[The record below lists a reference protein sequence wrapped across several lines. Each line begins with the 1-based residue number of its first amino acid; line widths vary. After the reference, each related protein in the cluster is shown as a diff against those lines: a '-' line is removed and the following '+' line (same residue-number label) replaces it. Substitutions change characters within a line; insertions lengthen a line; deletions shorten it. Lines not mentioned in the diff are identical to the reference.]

1 MSATFANITAILHTS
16 RINYRNMQKMRTVE
30 FDRFDYLILEA
41 LQKDARATHQKLAQ
55 DIALSPSQIGRRIQR
70 LEESG
75 VIQGYHLALRPDM
88 LDLSVTAF
96 ANVSLEKHGE
106 SSIREFAAAISALP
120 EVLECYAVA
129 GEADY
134 WLRIVVPDLPSLS
147 KFVMNKLMTVP
158 LVRSVKSTIALEPIK
173 HTTHLPLPKPF

>member
-1 MSATFANITAILHTS
+1 MH
-16 RINYRNMQKMRTVE
+16 KMRNID
-30 FDRFDYLILEA
+30 FDRFDYQILEA

-70 LEESG
+70 LEECG
-75 VIQGYHLALRPDM
+75 VIQGYHLALRPDL

-96 ANVSLEKHGE
+96 ANVSLERHGE
-106 SSIREFAAAISALP
+106 ASIREFAAAITDLP

-134 WLRIVVPDLPSLS
+134 WLRIVVPDL
-147 KFVMNKLMTVP
+147 KLMTLP
-158 LVRSVKSTIALEPIK
+158 LVRSVKSTVALEPIK
-173 HTTHLPLPKPF
+173 HTTRLPLPQRR

>member
-1 MSATFANITAILHTS
+1 MRNID
-16 RINYRNMQKMRTVE
+16 
-30 FDRFDYLILEA
+30 FDRFDYQILEA

-70 LEESG
+70 LEECG
-75 VIQGYHLALRPDM
+75 VIQGYHLALRPDL

-96 ANVSLEKHGE
+96 ANVSLELHGE
-106 SSIREFAAAISALP
+106 ASIREFAAAITDLP

-147 KFVMNKLMTVP
+147 RFVMNKLMTLP
-158 LVRSVKSTIALEPIK
+158 LVRSVKSTVALEPIK
-173 HTTHLPLPKPF
+173 HTTRLPLPQRR

>member
-1 MSATFANITAILHTS
+1 MRNID
-16 RINYRNMQKMRTVE
+16 
-30 FDRFDYLILEA
+30 FDRFDYQILEA
-41 LQKDARATHQKLAQ
+41 LQKDARATRQKLAQ

-70 LEESG
+70 LEECG
-75 VIQGYHLALRPDM
+75 VIQGYHLALRPDL

-96 ANVSLEKHGE
+96 ANVSLERHGE
-106 SSIREFAAAISALP
+106 ASIREFAGAITDLP

-147 KFVMNKLMTVP
+147 RFVMNKLMTLP
-158 LVRSVKSTIALEPIK
+158 LVRSVKSTVALEPIK
-173 HTTHLPLPKPF
+173 HTTRLPLPERR

>member
-1 MSATFANITAILHTS
+1 MRNID
-16 RINYRNMQKMRTVE
+16 
-30 FDRFDYLILEA
+30 FDRFDYQILEA

-70 LEESG
+70 LEECG
-75 VIQGYHLALRPDM
+75 VIQGYHLALRPDL

-96 ANVSLEKHGE
+96 ANVSLERHGE
-106 SSIREFAAAISALP
+106 ASIREFAAAITNLP

-147 KFVMNKLMTVP
+147 RFVMNKLMTLP
-158 LVRSVKSTIALEPIK
+158 LVRSVKSTVALEPIK
-173 HTTHLPLPKPF
+173 HTTRLPLPQRR

>member
-1 MSATFANITAILHTS
+1 MH
-16 RINYRNMQKMRTVE
+16 KMRNID
-30 FDRFDYLILEA
+30 FDRFDYQILEA

-70 LEESG
+70 LEECG
-75 VIQGYHLALRPDM
+75 VIQGYHLALRPDL

-96 ANVSLEKHGE
+96 ASVSLERHGE
-106 SSIREFAAAISALP
+106 ASIREFAAAITDLP

-147 KFVMNKLMTVP
+147 RFVMNKLMTLP
-158 LVRSVKSTIALEPIK
+158 LVRSVKSTVALEPIK
-173 HTTHLPLPKPF
+173 HTTRLPLPQRR

>member
-1 MSATFANITAILHTS
+1 MRNID
-16 RINYRNMQKMRTVE
+16 
-30 FDRFDYLILEA
+30 FDRFDYQILEA

-70 LEESG
+70 LEECG
-75 VIQGYHLALRPDM
+75 VIQGYHLALRPDL

-96 ANVSLEKHGE
+96 ANVSLERHGE
-106 SSIREFAAAISALP
+106 ASIREFAGAITDLP

-147 KFVMNKLMTVP
+147 RFVMNKLMTLP
-158 LVRSVKSTIALEPIK
+158 LVRSVKSTVALEPIK
-173 HTTHLPLPKPF
+173 HTTRLPLPERR

>member
-1 MSATFANITAILHTS
+1 MHTYRIKTIKMHIMRNID
-16 RINYRNMQKMRTVE
+16 
-30 FDRFDYLILEA
+30 FDRFDYQILEA

-55 DIALSPSQIGRRIQR
+55 EIALSPSQIGRRIQR

-75 VIQGYHLALRPDM
+75 VIQGYHLALRPDL

-96 ANVSLEKHGE
+96 ANVSLERHGE
-106 SSIREFAAAISALP
+106 ASIREFSAAISNLP

-147 KFVMNKLMTVP
+147 RFVMNKLMTVP
-158 LVRSVKSTIALEPIK
+158 LVRSVKSTVALEPIK
-173 HTTHLPLPKPF
+173 HTTRLPLPERR

>member
-1 MSATFANITAILHTS
+1 MRNID
-16 RINYRNMQKMRTVE
+16 
-30 FDRFDYLILEA
+30 FDRFDYQILEA

-55 DIALSPSQIGRRIQR
+55 EIALSPSQIGRRIQR

-75 VIQGYHLALRPDM
+75 VIQGYHLALRPDL

-96 ANVSLEKHGE
+96 ASVSLERHGE
-106 SSIREFAAAISALP
+106 ASIREFAAAITDLP
-120 EVLECYAVA
+120 EILECYAVA

-147 KFVMNKLMTVP
+147 RFVMNKLMTLP
-158 LVRSVKSTIALEPIK
+158 LVRSVKSTVALEPIK
-173 HTTHLPLPKPF
+173 HTTRLPLPDRR

>member
-1 MSATFANITAILHTS
+1 MRNID
-16 RINYRNMQKMRTVE
+16 
-30 FDRFDYLILEA
+30 FDRFDYQILEA

-70 LEESG
+70 LEECG
-75 VIQGYHLALRPDM
+75 VIQGYHLALRPDL

-96 ANVSLEKHGE
+96 ANVSLERHGE
-106 SSIREFAAAISALP
+106 ASIREFAAAIADLP

-147 KFVMNKLMTVP
+147 RFVMNRLMTLP
-158 LVRSVKSTIALEPIK
+158 LVRSVKSTVALEPIK
-173 HTTHLPLPKPF
+173 HTTRLPLPQRR